1 MSVASRPLTPGKT
14 RACPHCKAT
23 ILESL
28 SICPGCLHH
37 LRFDQEAAK
46 RQVAASSALR
56 VEGVIQHPP
65 REEPWEYF
73 VVIAVRNDRG
83 EEVARQVV
91 GVGALQGTEKRTFSF
106 SVEVLPPQGP
116 VTTGA
121 APRSGMAP
129 PPAAGLKR

>member
-1 MSVASRPLTPGKT
+1 
-14 RACPHCKAT
+14 
-23 ILESL
+23 
-28 SICPGCLHH
+28 
-37 LRFDQEAAK
+37 
-46 RQVAASSALR
+46 VAASSALR

-83 EEVARQVV
+83 EEVTRQVV

-116 VTTGA
+116 VG
-121 APRSGMAP
+121 AP
-129 PPAAGLKR
+129 PKPGMSPPTAGLKR

>member
-56 VEGVIQHPP
+56 VEGVIEHPP
-65 REEPWEYF
+65 REEPGEYF

-91 GVGALQGTEKRTFSF
+91 GVGALQGTEKRTFTL
-106 SVEVLPPQGP
+106 SVEVLPPQTPLAGRGP
-116 VTTGA
+116 GGGV
-121 APRSGMAP
+121 
-129 PPAAGLKR
+129 KR

>member
-1 MSVASRPLTPGKT
+1 MNAASRPVSPGKT

-46 RQVAASSALR
+46 RQVAATSALR
-56 VEGVIQHPP
+56 VEGVIQHPS
-65 REEPWEYF
+65 REETWEYF

-83 EEVARQVV
+83 EEVTRQVV
-91 GVGALQGTEKRTFSF
+91 GVGALQGTEKRTFTL
-106 SVEVLPPQGP
+106 SVEVMPPQAP
-116 VTTGA
+116 VSQA
-121 APRSGMAP
+121 APPRTGMAQP
-129 PPAAGLKR
+129 AAAGLKR